1 MNTNLDHG
9 QNHRYKTVHYMSD
22 TKDEQKPMQLI
33 EALVRNERLM
43 ALQAAATNQL
53 VSQQRVALPTI
64 SLSPADRTPGRYL
77 AADVHR
83 LAAKH
88 GLLQSRLVR
97 ARVLQKVLVVGLRA
111 HVEAAGEERGGH
123 ADLGYEVRR
132 LAQQQRDDAK
142 QHQLCGQTQFSP
154 GEADGRT
161 ARRRRLLPQQ
171 EVSGLQLQKLIWL

>member
-1 MNTNLDHG
+1 
-9 QNHRYKTVHYMSD
+9 
-22 TKDEQKPMQLI
+22 
-33 EALVRNERLM
+33 M
-43 ALQAAATNQL
+43 ALL
-53 VSQQRVALPTI
+53 I
-64 SLSPADRTPGRYL
+64 SLSPDETPNRYV
-77 AADVHR
+77 AAYVHR
-83 LAAKH
+83 VAAKQ
-88 GLLQSRLVR
+88 GLLQSHLVGT
-97 ARVLQKVLVVGLRA
+97 RVLHKFLVVAVRA
-111 HVEAAGEERGGH
+111 HVEAAGEEGRGH

>member
-1 MNTNLDHG
+1 
-9 QNHRYKTVHYMSD
+9 
-22 TKDEQKPMQLI
+22 
-33 EALVRNERLM
+33 M
-43 ALQAAATNQL
+43 ALQAAATHQL
-53 VSQQRVALPTI
+53 VSQQKVALPI
-64 SLSPADRTPGRYL
+64 SLSPADRTPDRYL
-77 AADVHR
+77 ASDVHR
-83 LAAKH
+83 VAAKH
-88 GLLQSRLVR
+88 GLLQGRLVG
-97 ARVLQKVLVVGLRA
+97 ARLLQKVPVVAVRA